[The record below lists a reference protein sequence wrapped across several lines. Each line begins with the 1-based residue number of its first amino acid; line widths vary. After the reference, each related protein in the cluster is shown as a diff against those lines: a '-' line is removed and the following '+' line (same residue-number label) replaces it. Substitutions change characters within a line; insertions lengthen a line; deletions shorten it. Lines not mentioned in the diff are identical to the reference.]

1 MIAVVYTIIY
11 ALIFAIGASIG
22 SFLNVLV
29 YRMPRGLDFVKGFS
43 FCPAC
48 EHRLMPIDLAPILS
62 WLFLKGRCRYCGA
75 RISPRYL
82 IVEAACGAAAAA
94 LYHIAPSLPQAL
106 LTFAVFCVL
115 LTIAL
120 IDADTQTIS
129 DGMNIALGV
138 LAVISI
144 WTGPFEDMQSRLIG
158 LAAVSVPLF
167 VITLFIEG
175 AFGLG
180 DVFLMI
186 SAGFLLGWQG
196 ALAALFIGLIIG
208 GVYGAYVLA
217 RRKKGRRDH
226 FAFGPCLAVG
236 IFTSLLA
243 GDHIIGW
250 YLSMIQA

>member
-1 MIAVVYTIIY
+1 MLTVIYAIIY
-11 ALIFAIGASIG
+11 ILIFAIGATIG

-29 YRMPRGLDFVKGFS
+29 YRLPRGLDFVKGFS

-48 EHRLMPIDLAPILS
+48 KHRLMPLDLAPILS
-62 WLFLKGRCRYCGA
+62 WLFLKGRCRYCGV

-82 IVEAACGAAAAA
+82 IVEATCGAAG
-94 LYHIAPSLPQAL
+94 LLLFIFVPSYTHAL
-106 LTFAVFCVL
+106 LFFAVFCVL

-129 DGMNIALGV
+129 DGLNIALGM
-138 LAVISI
+138 LAVVSI
-144 WTGPFEDMQSRLIG
+144 WAGPEVDIQSRLIG

-186 SAGFLLGWQG
+186 SAGFLLGWQCTLV
-196 ALAALFIGLIIG
+196 AFFIGLIIG
-208 GVYGAYVLA
+208 GAYGVFTLA
-217 RRKKGRRDH
+217 RRKKGRKDH

-243 GDHIIGW
+243 GNHIIDW
-250 YLSMIQA
+250 YFSFL

>member
-1 MIAVVYTIIY
+1 MLTVLYGIIY
-11 ALIFAIGASIG
+11 LLIFAIGATIG

-29 YRMPRGLDFVKGFS
+29 YRLPRNLDFVKGFS
-43 FCPAC
+43 FCPKC
-48 EHRLMPIDLAPILS
+48 EHRLKPLDLVPILS
-62 WLFLKGRCRYCGA
+62 WLFLKGRCRYCGEK
-75 RISPRYL
+75 ISPRYL
-82 IVEAACGAAAAA
+82 IVEAVSGAAGLL
-94 LYHIAPSLPQAL
+94 LYVYVTPPERAVLF
-106 LTFAVFCVL
+106 FAIFCVL
-115 LTIAL
+115 LTMAL

-144 WTGPFEDMQSRLIG
+144 WVGPEVGMQSRLIG

-167 VITLFIEG
+167 VITLFIDG

-196 ALAALFIGLIIG
+196 ALVALFIGLLIG
-208 GVYGAYVLA
+208 GVYGAYVLI
-217 RRKKGRRDH
+217 RRKKGRKDH

-236 IFTSLLA
+236 IFASLLC
-243 GDHIIGW
+243 GQEIIYW
-250 YLSMIQA
+250 YLSMF

>member
-1 MIAVVYTIIY
+1 MLTVAYTIIY
-11 ALIFAIGASIG
+11 ILIFAVGATIG

-29 YRMPRGLDFVKGFS
+29 YRLPRGLDFVKGFS

-48 EHRLMPIDLAPILS
+48 EHRLGPPDLAPILS
-62 WLFLKGRCRYCGA
+62 WLFLRGRCRYCGA

-82 IVEAACGAAAAA
+82 VVETACGAAGLL
-94 LYHIAPSLPQAL
+94 LYIFIPSTAQAVL
-106 LTFAVFCVL
+106 FFAVFCVL
-115 LTIAL
+115 LTMAL

-144 WTGPFEDMQSRLIG
+144 WIGPVVDMPSRLIG

-167 VITLFIEG
+167 VITLLIDG

-186 SAGFLLGWQG
+186 SAGFLLGWRG
-196 ALAALFIGLIIG
+196 ALVALFIGLIIG
-208 GVYGAYVLA
+208 GIYGVIALA
-217 RRKKGRRDH
+217 RGKKGRKDH
-226 FAFGPCLAVG
+226 FAFGPCLAAG
-236 IFTSLLA
+236 IFASLLA
-243 GDHIIGW
+243 GDQIIGW
-250 YLSMIQA
+250 YLSFF